1 MAEAQRG
8 RAAGGQVRPKFPG
21 FSDLERNVIQH
32 ARIFTE
38 PAALRLA
45 RAEPL
50 LKRSIPVLITA
61 FLLVVAI
68 SRISGIVIEHARMEA
83 SARQIT
89 VLAAATASAALQE
102 NGTALFDKSQKWEV
116 EQRLNTFLPSDM
128 LEPGAFVLAVRNDG
142 RVFAGT
148 AESSAGYTG
157 RTLATV
163 APEVAAF
170 QYFGERSTVMK
181 AFIGGIEHIV
191 ALSQVPGGAGTLM
204 VASPLSRIE
213 KLWRDE
219 VSLNVTLFAGISAIL
234 LVVLYA
240 YYIQAKRARDADQ
253 IFAESNLRVETA
265 LSRGRCGLWDFDM
278 PNRRLFWS
286 RSMYEM
292 LGMSPQGNVM
302 SFGDAA
308 RLMHPDDGS
317 IYKVARTIAKGDAR
331 QIDQIFRMRHADGH
345 YVWLRARAQVIRTTT
360 GRVHLIGIAMDVTEQ
375 HRLAQRYAEADQRL
389 ADAIECTSEAFVLW
403 DKNDR
408 LVMCNAHYQQAYQ
421 LPDSVLVPGTER
433 AVVNAAAARPII
445 ERRIADPDRS
455 NHSQTS
461 EVQLSDQR
469 WLQINDRRTRD
480 GGMVSVGTD
489 ITLLKRH
496 QVRLRESERRL
507 MATIGDLSA
516 SRITLER
523 QKAELSVANANYQA
537 EKERAEAAN
546 RAKSE
551 FLANMSH
558 ELRTPLNAILGF
570 SEILQNQMFGPLGS
584 DKYDEYSHDIHDSG
598 KHLLNVINDILDMSK
613 IEAGQMQINRETI
626 DLGPLIEETLR
637 LTTIPAEQ
645 KNICVDQRI
654 SSGLTIVADRR
665 AMKQVLLNL
674 LSNAVKFTNAGGR
687 ISLRARKVAGA
698 VTLTIADTGIG
709 IPRAALQKIGQPF
722 EQVQNQYAKSKGGS
736 GLGLAISRS
745 LTSLHGGSMKIHSI
759 ENVGTIISLRIPDT
773 GPRACPGQPAGRT
786 LPVTEESQRLTVA

>member
-1 MAEAQRG
+1 MTKMAEAQRG
-8 RAAGGQVRPKFPG
+8 RAAGERLRPRFPG
-21 FSDLERNVIQH
+21 FSRLERDVIQH

-38 PAALRLA
+38 PAVRRLA
-45 RAEPL
+45 GAEPL
-50 LKRSIPVLITA
+50 LKRSIPILITA

-68 SRISGIVIEHARMEA
+68 SRISGIMVEYARMEA
-83 SARQIT
+83 SARQVT

-102 NGTALFDKSQKWEV
+102 NGVALFDKAQKWDV
-116 EQRLNTFLPSDM
+116 EQRLNAVLSPDM
-128 LEPGAFVLAVRNDG
+128 LETGAFVLTVRNDG
-142 RVFAGT
+142 RIFA
-148 AESSAGYTG
+148 SSPDGVYTG
-157 RTLATV
+157 RTLNAV

-181 AFIGGIEHIV
+181 TFIGGTEHIV
-191 ALSQVPGGAGTLM
+191 ALMQVPGGAGTLL
-204 VASPLSRIE
+204 VATPLAGIQ

-234 LVVLYA
+234 LIVLYA

-292 LGMSPQGNVM
+292 LGMPPQSNVL

-345 YVWLRARAQVIRTTT
+345 YVWMRARAQVIRTAS

-408 LVMCNAHYQQAYQ
+408 LVMCNTHYQQAYK
-421 LPDSVLVPGTER
+421 LPDRVLVAGTER
-433 AVVNAAAARPII
+433 SVVNAASARPII

-455 NHSQTS
+455 NQSQTS

-480 GGMVSVGTD
+480 GGLVSVGTD

-507 MATIGDLSA
+507 MATIGDLST

-523 QKAELSVANANYQA
+523 QKAELSVANSNYQA

-584 DKYDEYSHDIHDSG
+584 EKYDEYSHDIHDSG

-613 IEAGQMQINRETI
+613 IEAGQMKLNRETI
-626 DLGPLIEETLR
+626 DLAPLIMETLR
-637 LTTIPAEQ
+637 FTTIPAQQ
-645 KNICVDQRI
+645 KNICVDQQI
-654 SSGLTIVADRR
+654 SSGLTITADRR

-674 LSNAVKFTNAGGR
+674 LSNAVKFTNEGGK

-709 IPRAALQKIGQPF
+709 IPRLALDKIGQPF
-722 EQVQNQYAKSKGGS
+722 EQVQSQYAKSKGGS

-745 LTSLHGGSMKIHSI
+745 LTSLHGGAMKIHSQ

-773 GPRACPGQPAGRT
+773 SPR
-786 LPVTEESQRLTVA
+786 VV